1 MNKINAYN
9 LVVIIAAVICAVF
22 LFNTARDLFQDRT
35 LERILSAELAAGKV
49 SNKDLVGKVKHAYLE
64 KRYWVPDAFSLDDFE
79 KKLAKSL
86 DKAGFKLLSIS
97 KTIKES
103 AVKSKGPEGSKG
115 PAGPAVPGGSKALAG
130 AKAPEGAK
138 KETREEVSFLVAE
151 RSSTNPAFRL
161 TLIRRVAPKPA
172 PPAPVV
178 TAPAPVTPEV
188 RPVPARPRLAIVL
201 DDWGYSTKN
210 LEAILQVDKPVT
222 ISILPGLPYSTTIAQ
237 KVEAHGHQVIIHM
250 PMEPKAKIKLELTT
264 LYTSM
269 TDDEIRANL
278 YKALQTVPGAVG
290 MNNHEGSKATE
301 DRRLMKVV
309 FGELKKNNMFFLDSL
324 VTNYS
329 VCEPV
334 AKDAGI
340 RFIKRSVFLDNESD
354 PAYIKKQIEKAMDL
368 AVKNGDAV
376 AIGHD
381 RPNTIAVLKESI
393 PLIESRGIEMTFVS
407 NLAR

>member
-1 MNKINAYN
+1 MNKINVYN
-9 LVVIIAAVICAVF
+9 LIVIIAAVICVV
-22 LFNTARDLFQDRT
+22 LLYNTTRDLFHDRT
-35 LERILSAELAAGKV
+35 LERIVSSELAAAKV
-49 SNKDLVGKVKHAYLE
+49 SNKDLVGKAKHVYLE
-64 KRYWVPDAFSLDDFE
+64 KRYWVPDGFSFDDFE
-79 KKLAKSL
+79 KRISKSL
-86 DKAGFKLLSIS
+86 DKAGFKLLSVS
-97 KTIKES
+97 RTVKES
-103 AVKSKGPEGSKG
+103 AVK
-115 PAGPAVPGGSKALAG
+115 
-130 AKAPEGAK
+130 AK
-138 KETREEVSFLVAE
+138 KELREEASFIIAE